1 MLTISTCLLYNV
13 FKEDKIMATTNLNIR
28 TNKEI
33 KDKADSICSELG
45 MNMTTAVNMFLRA
58 MVRENGIPFELKL
71 DRPNEATI
79 AAIEEGRKI
88 ALDSNVEGYNN
99 IDDLRKALKV

>member
-1 MLTISTCLLYNV
+1 
-13 FKEDKIMATTNLNIR
+13 MATTNLNIR